1 VSDATDGTTS
11 DMSDNIFTIL
21 NQTAPLWV
29 CRITLKDGGGAGQSS
44 VVTFGQHP
52 NATSGL
58 DQLLGEV
65 ELPPAPPTGILDA
78 RFILPTTNPIGSL
91 LDLRDTISTQLI
103 TWVLSF
109 QPGELGY
116 PMRLDW
122 DPSLLPAGNFYLK
135 DRITGSIVNV
145 NMKVQ
150 NSFTLTNS
158 GIATLAIEGSKEI
171 TIPVSFAVGW
181 NLVSVPILASD
192 MSVLTLFPNSNSSAY
207 QFDNGYQTIGTMQNG
222 KGYWL
227 QFANQG
233 SVNVH
238 GNPISSKNISV
249 KSDWNII
256 GPFDQNVSVSNI
268 TSTPTNIV
276 TSNYFGY
283 SNGYTQSTTL
293 EIGKGYWI
301 KVSQAGTLN
310 LSGGSSSII
319 AKTSTENKSHWSSI
333 VVEDNTGMQ
342 GTLYLAAKNELGT
355 MSELPPV
362 PPSGVFDVRYGS
374 NRQVESVETGHY
386 ELYLSSASYPLK
398 IRGENLGGK
407 VYEVKDGVDGTLVQA
422 ELREGGEVT
431 ISMPLNHLTLEAI
444 ETTKEMPL
452 TYELGQNYPNPFNPT
467 TIIPFTLS
475 QAGQVHIVV
484 YNVLGEVVKELV
496 NRNYDAGQYR
506 VEFNASQLVS
516 GFYICKMQVGSFID
530 SKKIMLLK

>member
-1 VSDATDGTTS
+1 
-11 DMSDNIFTIL
+11 
-21 NQTAPLWV
+21 
-29 CRITLKDGGGAGQSS
+29 
-44 VVTFGQHP
+44 
-52 NATSGL
+52 
-58 DQLLGEV
+58 
-65 ELPPAPPTGILDA
+65 
-78 RFILPTTNPIGSL
+78 
-91 LDLRDTISTQLI
+91 
-103 TWVLSF
+103 
-109 QPGELGY
+109 
-116 PMRLDW
+116 
-122 DPSLLPAGNFYLK
+122 
-135 DRITGSIVNV
+135 
-145 NMKVQ
+145 
-150 NSFTLTNS
+150 
-158 GIATLAIEGSKEI
+158 
-171 TIPVSFAVGW
+171 
-181 NLVSVPILASD
+181 
-192 MSVLTLFPNSNSSAY
+192 
-207 QFDNGYQTIGTMQNG
+207 
-222 KGYWL
+222 
-227 QFANQG
+227 
-233 SVNVH
+233 
-238 GNPISSKNISV
+238 V

-398 IRGENLGGK
+398 IHGENLGGK